1 MSAATDR
8 RVWGVLAEFATVEE
22 LLAAAEGVRDAGYR
36 RFDAHSPIPV
46 HGIDE
51 AMGIRAARVPL
62 FALGGGITG
71 CAAGLALQWF
81 TNAFDYPLKVSGKPL
96 FALPPAIP
104 VVFELTILL
113 GALGAVVAMLVG
125 NGLPQLYHPL
135 FGSARFRRATTD
147 RFFLSIE
154 ASDPRFEPVRTRE
167 LLASLGSLHVE
178 EVEE

>member
-1 MSAATDR
+1 MSAAPER
-8 RVWGVLAEFATVEE
+8 RVWGLLAEFSTVDE
-22 LLAAAEGVRDAGYR
+22 LLAAAEGVRDAGFR

-62 FALGGGITG
+62 FALGGGVTG
-71 CAAGLALQWF
+71 CAVGLALQWF
-81 TNAFDYPLKVSGKPL
+81 TNAFDYPIKVSGKPF

-104 VVFELTILL
+104 VAFELTILL
-113 GALGAVVAMLVG
+113 GALGAVLAMLVG

-135 FGSARFRRATTD
+135 FSNARFRRVTSD

-154 ASDPRFEPVRTRE
+154 ATDPRFDAVRTRE
-167 LLASLGSLHVE
+167 LLASLGGRNVE

>member
-1 MSAATDR
+1 MSAAPER
-8 RVWGVLAEFATVEE
+8 RVWGLLAEFSTVDE
-22 LLAAAEGVRDAGYR
+22 LLAAAEAVRDAGFR

-62 FALGGGITG
+62 FALGGGVTG
-71 CAAGLALQWF
+71 CAVGLALQWF
-81 TNAFDYPLKVSGKPL
+81 TNAFDYPIKVSGKPF

-104 VVFELTILL
+104 VAFELTILL
-113 GALGAVVAMLVG
+113 GALGAVLAMLVG

-135 FGSARFRRATTD
+135 FSNARFRRVTSD

-154 ASDPRFEPVRTRE
+154 ATDPRFDPVRTRE
-167 LLASLGSLHVE
+167 LLASLGGRHVE